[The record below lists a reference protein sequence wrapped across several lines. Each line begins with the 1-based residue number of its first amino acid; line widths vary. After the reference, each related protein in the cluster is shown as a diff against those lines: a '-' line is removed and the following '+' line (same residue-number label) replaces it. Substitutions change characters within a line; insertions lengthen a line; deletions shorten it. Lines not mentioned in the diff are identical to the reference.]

1 MFSQW
6 LWDFVFL
13 PKKIDD
19 YNKNQDLTFLLH
31 VDILNVDICLHEKIL
46 FSQFLWDI
54 NFCFNVVWLQS
65 METYNINHQASWEEQ
80 WKFKV
85 LALILLTA
93 DLMLSL

>member
-46 FSQFLWDI
+46 FSQFL
-54 NFCFNVVWLQS
+54 
-65 METYNINHQASWEEQ
+65 
-80 WKFKV
+80 
-85 LALILLTA
+85 
-93 DLMLSL
+93 